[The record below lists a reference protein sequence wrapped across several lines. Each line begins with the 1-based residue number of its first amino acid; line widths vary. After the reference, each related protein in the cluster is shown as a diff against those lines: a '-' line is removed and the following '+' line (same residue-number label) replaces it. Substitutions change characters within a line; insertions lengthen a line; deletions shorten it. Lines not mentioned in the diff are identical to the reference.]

1 MVSAIILAYNRRS
14 EVLITIDKLKEYR
27 RKLPF
32 DLEIIV
38 VDNASVDDTSL
49 QIKQHHPDITLV
61 TKKVNNAIAGWNDGF
76 KIANGKYF
84 LVLDDDSHIISGL
97 PEAVKR
103 MEDNPDIGILPF
115 QIVDKNLG
123 YDPDLD
129 PEEAWK
135 DNQDVVGFIGCGAL
149 ISRKVYDKIGG
160 FAEWIYLYTH
170 EFEYSIRCLEAGYR
184 INFFGKG
191 IVIHRT
197 SAINRSN
204 KRIRTFATRNELLI
218 VHKYFKNDKGKYLF
232 RVLVNNLKFIRRE
245 GLTSGMYIMQGFF
258 KYLKAKSGLPSTPVS
273 LKTQDN
279 FAENFWST
287 KPIFSVNRKNNIH
300 K

>member
-218 VHKYFKNDKGKYLF
+218 VHKFFKNDKGKYLF

>member
-115 QIVDKNLG
+115 QILDKNLG

-258 KYLKAKSGLPSTPVS
+258 KYLKAKSDLPSTPVS

-287 KPIFSVNRKNNIH
+287 KPIFAGNRKNNIH